1 MMNIQDLFQQAKKI
15 QEEISKVHQQLEQ
28 QEVEASAG
36 GGMVTVK
43 VSGGQLV
50 TSVKIDRT
58 VINPEDAEL
67 LEDLVRAA
75 VNEGVRKSK
84 LMLKEEVSKL
94 TGGMPIPGFS

>member
-28 QEVEASAG
+28 KEVEASAG

-43 VSGGQLV
+43 VNGAQLL

-58 VINPEDAEL
+58 VINPEDFEL